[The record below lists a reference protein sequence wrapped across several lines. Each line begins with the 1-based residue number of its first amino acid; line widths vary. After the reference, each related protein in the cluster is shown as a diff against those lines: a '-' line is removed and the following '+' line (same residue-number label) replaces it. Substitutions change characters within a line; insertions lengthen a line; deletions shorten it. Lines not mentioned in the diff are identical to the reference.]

1 MSNLVTQLEDSIK
14 ALINRMF
21 PLLVAEELKKLAKET
36 NHSIGGMKRD
46 EILRLKKEGIHNAE
60 IARRVGCQPSYVYTV
75 LKSEKVNGAAAPAP
89 TAPTTMKAALELHGS
104 KTAAAK
110 ALGMAE
116 STFRGRL
123 AKELAA

>member
-1 MSNLVTQLEDSIK
+1 MSNLVYQLEDSIK
-14 ALINRMF
+14 ALVNRMF
-21 PLLVAEELKKLAKET
+21 PLFVAEELKKLAKENNLAT
-36 NHSIGGMKRD
+36 GGVKRD
-46 EILRLKKEGIHNAE
+46 EILRLKKEGVHNAE

-75 LKSEKVNGAAAPAP
+75 LKSDKANEVATPAAPM
-89 TAPTTMKAALELHGS
+89 TMKAALELHGS